1 MAVDNVIMDERMALG
16 FKGGP
21 TFATDKLTM
30 VNGQERRL
38 QNRSVAIHTYQW
50 SYKNTSLQIEASLK
64 AFWFDRRG
72 DFKAWLLKD
81 WSDFSGLAEPVG
93 VGTGALVDFQLIKT
107 YTAGAN
113 PYQRTIRHLKSGTLA
128 VYVDGALQTLTTHYT
143 VNATGLVSFV
153 SAPANGLIVTAT
165 YEFFVP
171 VRFEGDRF
179 TSVVDYQPHMDIIS
193 VEDLTALEVV
203 P

>member
-21 TFATDKLTM
+21 SFSTDKLIM

-38 QNRSVAIHTYQW
+38 QNRSVAIHNYVW
-50 SYKNTSLQIEASLK
+50 SFKNTGLALEAQLK

-81 WSDFSGLAEPVG
+81 WSDYSATLEPIG
-93 VGTGALVDFQLIKT
+93 VGTGALTTFQLVKT
-107 YTAGAN
+107 YTAGIN
-113 PYQRTIRHLKSGTLA
+113 PYQRTIRHIKTGTLS
-128 VYVDGALQTLTTHYT
+128 VFVDGIAAGHT
-143 VNATGLVSFV
+143 VSSTGLVTMAA
-153 SAPANGLIVTAT
+153 APANGGVVTAT
-165 YEFFVP
+165 YEFYVP

-179 TSVVDYQPHMDIIS
+179 TSIVDFQPQMDIIS
-193 VEDLTALEVV
+193 VEDLTAIEVI